1 MVGRPDLGTTKIRRC
16 FFLATGPLPRLL
28 GAGCV
33 AWIAWAFRRTDRV
46 AEIVGTDP
54 AEVRALAIRDI
65 GSAISLL
72 TPGAAK
78 PAIAVRVMYDLS
90 DAWRY
95 GRNRPRVLVGT
106 VGFAALGIAGLAPW
120 RWRRS

>member
-1 MVGRPDLGTTKIRRC
+1 V
-16 FFLATGPLPRLL
+16 RLSRDRVFASIL

-95 GRNRPRVLVGT
+95 GRNRPKVLAST

-120 RWRRS
+120 QWRRS

>member
-1 MVGRPDLGTTKIRRC
+1 VLISRERTFAC
-16 FFLATGPLPRLL
+16 LL

-33 AWIAWAFRRTDRV
+33 GWIVWAFRKTDRV
-46 AEIVGTDP
+46 AEMIGTEP

-72 TPGAAK
+72 TPGPVK

-95 GRNRPRVLVGT
+95 GRGRPRVLAST
-106 VGFAALGIAGLAPW
+106 VGFAAFGALGLIPW
-120 RWRRS
+120 RGRRS

>member
-1 MVGRPDLGTTKIRRC
+1 MLFSRERTFAC
-16 FFLATGPLPRLL
+16 LL

-33 AWIAWAFRRTDRV
+33 AWITWAFRRTDHI
-46 AEIVGTDP
+46 AEMIGTEP

-72 TPGAAK
+72 TPGPVK

-95 GRNRPRVLVGT
+95 GRGRPRVLVST
-106 VGFAALGIAGLAPW
+106 VGFAAFGALGLVPW
-120 RWRRS
+120 RRRPS